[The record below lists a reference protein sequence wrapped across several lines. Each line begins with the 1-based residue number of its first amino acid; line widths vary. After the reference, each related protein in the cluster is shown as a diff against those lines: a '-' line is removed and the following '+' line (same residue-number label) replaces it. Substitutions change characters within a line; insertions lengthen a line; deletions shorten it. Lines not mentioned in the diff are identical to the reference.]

1 MASKSTMPG
10 SAQAGAIPVLRS
22 ARVQERQRRNQLLIN
37 ALEMFS
43 RGEVEADELAPYLMT
58 FADDVAST
66 KIGSL
71 PSFVTKEDLI
81 SALYLKITPI
91 LRNIDPSMDAFQ
103 MLQYVYRCFEFA
115 LIDEGRSKDP
125 WPKRMRT
132 RINKFQRDVE
142 EAELKVGR
150 KLTDSERREIAK
162 GCLGPKM
169 LKGKDVDHLLN
180 LLTTGMTVS
189 AMTDEA
195 IENASAAFV
204 EESDDVLDEDRRAQA
219 LHIAAANIDDD
230 KVHAAVVSMLVD
242 QRPPTEASI
251 RKAIE
256 FSLRDQLERIGV
268 REWDG
273 V

>member
-1 MASKSTMPG
+1 MTIPG
-10 SAQAGAIPVLRS
+10 SARTGSPPRLRS
-22 ARVQERQRRNQLLIN
+22 ARVQERQQRNQLLIN

-58 FADDVAST
+58 FAEDVAGT

-71 PSFVTKEDLI
+71 PSFVTKEDLV

-91 LRNIDPSMDAFQ
+91 LRNIDPSMDAYQ

-142 EAELKVGR
+142 EAELKTGR
-150 KLTDSERREIAK
+150 KLTDAERREIAK

-169 LKGKDVDHLLN
+169 LKGKDVDHLLS
-180 LLTTGMTVS
+180 LLTNGMTVS
-189 AMTDEA
+189 AMTTEA
-195 IENASAAFV
+195 LENVSSAFV
-204 EESDDVLDEDRRAQA
+204 EDADESLDEERRAQA

-230 KVHAAVVSMLVD
+230 MVYAAVVSMLVD
-242 QRPPTEASI
+242 QRPPTEAAI

-268 REWDG
+268 SEWSG